1 MKLMRLGR
9 KKFLTG
15 FDLAWPWAIRY
26 CARLKDCLLI
36 NQNLRLGAGM
46 SEAESKS
53 KRKSDPTDPS
63 DRTDRSGSAA
73 KNMRL
78 RPSGGYRK
86 LRSFRTTSVI
96 YDATVSFCDRFM
108 DKRSRTV
115 DQMVQAARS
124 GRQNIAEGSRASATS
139 TQTELRLINVARASL
154 DELLLD
160 FEDFL
165 RQRGLSQW
173 SKDDPRALQVRAV
186 GKQNRTDQSDPTDR
200 SDFKDYENWL
210 LSDDPAVVAN
220 AIICLIHQANYLL
233 DRQIAGLEGQFIQEG
248 GYTER
253 LAAARIEERARQR
266 RQGQVDLTDRAEK
279 DGPVCPKCGKPMA
292 LRTARKG
299 ANAGSQFWGCCGY
312 PECKGAR
319 QIE

>member
-1 MKLMRLGR
+1 MKLVRLGR

-279 DGPVCPKCGKPMA
+279 DGPVCPKCGNPMV

-312 PECKGAR
+312 PKCKGTH
-319 QIE
+319 QID